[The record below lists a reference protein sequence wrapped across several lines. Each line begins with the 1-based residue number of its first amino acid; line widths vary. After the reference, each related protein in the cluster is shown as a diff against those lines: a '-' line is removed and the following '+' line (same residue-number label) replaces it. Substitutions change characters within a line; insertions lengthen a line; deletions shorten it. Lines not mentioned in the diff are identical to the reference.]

1 MLPVPSSYRHDIW
14 DDCETFAPQSFYR
27 SQRKS
32 HSIFHHDPKA
42 TATATGRGLLRRTNG
57 SGGLHAPR
65 PDPGVICH
73 RTAPDIISTLLPA
86 KIAHINVRLSC
97 IFIPH
102 LYPVYL
108 ELTVKISTTHIPRK
122 FKSCLIRCG
131 KSPTCTNFSDFVFE
145 Q

>member
-86 KIAHINVRLSC
+86 KIARTSVLHFHPSLI
-97 IFIPH
+97 
-102 LYPVYL
+102 
-108 ELTVKISTTHIPRK
+108 
-122 FKSCLIRCG
+122 SCLSRANGEDKYNTHTQKIQI
-131 KSPTCTNFSDFVFE
+131 VFDSLRKIAYLH
-145 Q
+145 QLL